1 MTYRPALFSAIQD
14 AADFLEARGVDV
26 SPVYKRRDPREPG
39 RRQKEAAEDRL
50 RALVMAHFR
59 RQKRHIRRQLEAMFP
74 DRKQMGDPLEEVLLG
89 FEDPKFSAQMQKFFT
104 SQAVAGVNLA
114 GLGLYAGLDLTN
126 AIEQAKLWAE
136 VHAGEFIGNIDDTT
150 LRKVQGAVLEFIETP
165 GFTIGDVVARLPFTE
180 ERGLMIAVTE
190 ITRTYATG
198 AQLAGEELQRQ
209 VPDVRVIKTW
219 WTNADGLVCDFCRP
233 LHGQSVLIS
242 EQFYNDEMNV
252 HYDHPEAHVNC
263 RCWMEESTDIL
274 EEVELGG

>member
-1 MTYRPALFSAIQD
+1 
-14 AADFLEARGVDV
+14 
-26 SPVYKRRDPREPG
+26 
-39 RRQKEAAEDRL
+39 
-50 RALVMAHFR
+50 
-59 RQKRHIRRQLEAMFP
+59 MFP

-126 AIEQAKLWAE
+126 AIERAKLWAE
-136 VHAGEFIGNIDDTT
+136 VHAGEFITGIDETT
-150 LRKVQGAVLEFIETP
+150 LERTMEAVQDAIIQFVETP
-165 GFTIGDVVARLPFTE
+165 GFTIGDVVARLPFEE
-180 ERGLMIAVTE
+180 ERGLMIAITE

-198 AQLAGEELQRQ
+198 AQLAGEELQQ
-209 VPDVRVIKTW
+209 QFPDVRVIKTW
-219 WTNADGLVCDFCRP
+219 WTNADGLVCDYCRP
-233 LHGQSVLIS
+233 LHRQSVLIS

-252 HYDHPEAHVNC
+252 LYDHPEAHVNC